1 MGCPTWGSPEQVTFL
16 KTFVEGLDTAKTTC
30 RLEAE
35 YSCIS
40 REFLKRRPI
49 KLMDIQEE
57 LAQELADDPKSTD
70 IQQELAQEWVDD
82 PKELQA
88 LVEDR

>member
-1 MGCPTWGSPEQVTFL
+1 MGHPTWGSPEQVAFL
-16 KTFVEGLDTAKTTC
+16 KTFVEGLDAVKATC
-30 RLEAE
+30 RLEAG
-35 YSCIS
+35 YSRIS
-40 REFLKRRPI
+40 REFLKRWPI

-57 LAQELADDPKSTD
+57 LAQESVDDPKSTD
-70 IQQELAQEWVDD
+70 IQQELAQELVDD